1 MMTEKVK
8 TPEQW
13 ISEEATVY
21 SSTYN
26 GRNKKSEKYIYDQ
39 DLKDNMQSRPVN
51 KLSDSSFT
59 LTSLKGNF

>member
-1 MMTEKVK
+1 MTEKVK
-8 TPEQW
+8 TLKQW

-26 GRNKKSEKYIYDQ
+26 GRNKKSEKYICDQ
-39 DLKDNMQSRPVN
+39 DLRDNMQSRPLN

-59 LTSLKGNF
+59 LASLKGNF